1 MIERFRKV
9 EGMKVEGMESPDD
22 RKVEHF
28 CCCHSLL
35 FSIEK
40 YCRRRSAIADFSMCN
55 YLSCSDAAGSTH
67 RDTMMK
73 GSHSCAL

>member
-40 YCRRRSAIADFSMCN
+40 YCRRRSAICRFFNVQLFELFRC
-55 YLSCSDAAGSTH
+55 CW
-67 RDTMMK
+67 
-73 GSHSCAL
+73 